1 MSVEE
6 KSTGVSDELKAEID
20 TAVGE
25 VVATADSARAER
37 AAAADPSK
45 ANLKQAKVEDAPK
58 AEKQEPAK
66 KEEAQPEAQPG
77 SVTDD
82 LVERAV
88 KAGMS
93 IADAKEFQKAD
104 ALERV
109 CAVLEKRGPAGGE
122 AGDKKD
128 EKTEDDPFASIPD
141 LDPNE
146 YDEKVVAGFKA
157 MKDIIRKQ
165 HEALADMR
173 KTGETRESVSFLDS
187 QIATLGKAYTEAVGA
202 AGVKLD
208 PASPQAKAR
217 VELEG
222 KFNVLSAGYKAAGQ
236 DVPKETVFKEAVSLV
251 LGEVKSKADADEKD
265 AALKKRDALKIN
277 RPSGADYK
285 PKGDASAE
293 TASIL
298 DKKFFGKR

>member
-1 MSVEE
+1 MSVEA
-6 KSTGVSDELKAEID
+6 KSTGVSEELKAEID
-20 TAVGE
+20 TAVGD
-25 VVATADSARAER
+25 VVATVEKERAER
-37 AAAADPSK
+37 ADPEAGK
-45 ANLKQAKVEDAPK
+45 TNLKQAKVEDAPK
-58 AEKQEPAK
+58 AKEEEPAK
-66 KEEAQPEAQPG
+66 EEKAPPESKTVAV
-77 SVTDD
+77 SDA
-82 LVERAV
+82 LVERAI

-93 IADAKEFQKAD
+93 MADAKEFQKAD

-109 CAVLEKRGPAGGE
+109 CAVLEKRGDAGAA

-128 EKTEDDPFASIPD
+128 EKAEDDPLSSIPD

-157 MKDIIRKQ
+157 MKDLIRKQ

-173 KTGETRESVSFLDS
+173 KTGETRESMSFLDS

-217 VELEG
+217 AELEG

-265 AALKKRDALKIN
+265 AALKKRDGIKIN

-285 PKGDASAE
+285 PKGDALAE